1 LLGPWNG
8 CHDNHRYAIC
18 RDSRDGILRLKDVV
32 SHAHLNLL
40 FPFAHV
46 VCLFADDFG
55 GNRKCA
61 LHVTDWLRVTERDV
75 QFAMS
80 ASPHLVIVTTE
91 PSNTDVLVQA
101 QLHSRFDLFFESLT
115 ILPMEAG
122 QGEIKLDAELK
133 SLMDAARKERLD
145 RQLLFCA
152 SDMARMFPH
161 AVRAFAKF
169 PQHPTDFPS
178 CLAHPA
184 SFIPAANLQR
194 HLNTFVNTATGLR
207 WSLEVITEFVASAL
221 LAQAYPV
228 NIHRRSSWCQYGYR
242 FMC

>member
-1 LLGPWNG
+1 
-8 CHDNHRYAIC
+8 
-18 RDSRDGILRLKDVV
+18 
-32 SHAHLNLL
+32 
-40 FPFAHV
+40 
-46 VCLFADDFG
+46 
-55 GNRKCA
+55 
-61 LHVTDWLRVTERDV
+61 
-75 QFAMS
+75 
-80 ASPHLVIVTTE
+80 
-91 PSNTDVLVQA
+91 
-101 QLHSRFDLFFESLT
+101 
-115 ILPMEAG
+115 MEAG

-207 WSLEVITEFVASAL
+207 WSLEVITEFMASAL

-228 NIHRRSSWCQYGYR
+228 NIHRKSSWCQYGYR